1 MDIQHVPLV
10 PIKLTM
16 KNFDK
21 INETL
26 GACPII
32 IGGFSSC
39 GSEKVPQLE
48 EGGGEEEWEE
58 PGRGEGGAKA
68 CQNFNQIQ
76 FNELRAMDASAWGI
90 RNRPSCSCLNYRFIR
105 GGGGEWAWPRPRG
118 GCGGLSRSCGSPWW
132 SSSFAYCRLG
142 SIKLI

>member
-48 EGGGEEEWEE
+48 EGGGKRN
-58 PGRGEGGAKA
+58 GRS
-68 CQNFNQIQ
+68 Q
-76 FNELRAMDASAWGI
+76 
-90 RNRPSCSCLNYRFIR
+90 
-105 GGGGEWAWPRPRG
+105 GGEKAEPKPART
-118 GCGGLSRSCGSPWW
+118 
-132 SSSFAYCRLG
+132 
-142 SIKLI
+142 SIKSNSMS